1 MPIPPVKTF
10 RQVRSLVRQNPGAAA
25 RRIVDINNAAKT
37 RQSALSGL
45 TQANLNLRNIDKDIA
60 NTYTV
65 YGPEPPFDPSSAFNR
80 NYALLTRN
88 ERFANWKDR
97 FAPIPQQTV
106 YIPKTVNSDTF
117 FGKPFMRVGTP
128 VYQSY
133 MDRMGYYPS
142 PQSLAKPIKA
152 PDPKAK
158 SWSLPLSEIEFLDL
172 PRTSYTLI
180 PEEPLPFKKGGKI
193 HIKEENR
200 GKFTDYCGG
209 KVTSECIARGKAS
222 SSPTIR
228 KRATFAANA
237 RKWKH

>member
-1 MPIPPVKTF
+1 MPAPIKTI
-10 RQVRSLVRQNPGAAA
+10 RQVRSLVRQNPGVAAK
-25 RRIVDINNAAKT
+25 RIVSIKKKKKAI
-37 RQSALSGL
+37 QSALNGL
-45 TQANLNLRNIDKDIA
+45 RQSNLNLRNIDKDIA
-60 NTYTV
+60 NTYMA

-97 FAPIPQQTV
+97 FAPIPQQMV
-106 YIPKTVNSDTF
+106 HIPKTVNSDTF

-128 VYQSY
+128 VYHSY

-142 PQSLAKPIKA
+142 PQPLAKPIKA

-180 PEEPLPFKKGGKI
+180 PKEPLPFKKGGKI
-193 HIKEENR
+193 HIKKENR

-222 SSPTIR
+222 PNPAIR